1 MPKLSPAALRTK
13 IEKLQKQLAAAE
25 ANKAP
30 AIKTI
35 FALMKRLGITLDE
48 LVSAKSG
55 KNENSTVKTRL
66 ARRKVSVKYRDSN
79 GNTWTGRGKTPRWL
93 VEAEKA
99 GKNRDA
105 FRV

>member
-1 MPKLSPAALRTK
+1 MPKLSPTALRTK

-25 ANKAP
+25 ADKAP

-48 LVSAKSG
+48 LLSAKSG
-55 KNENSTVKTRL
+55 RSENSAVKIRL

-93 VEAEKA
+93 AEAEKA